1 MKKLILFESLLILFF
16 VLAWSV
22 SKADEFKTLCKD
34 IKEQTEYIS
43 WYFNELSKERFNDF
57 SENSNNYKKFKY
69 YDEVIAFDDSEISET
84 LENLLIKI
92 ERRINIYDKLCR

>member
-1 MKKLILFESLLILFF
+1 MKKLIIFESILIIFF
-16 VLAWSV
+16 VLAWNL
-22 SKADEFKTLCKD
+22 SKADEFKTFCKD

-43 WYFNELSKERFNDF
+43 WYFNELSNERLNDF
-57 SENSNNYKKFKY
+57 LEKPNNYKKFKY

-92 ERRINIYDKLCR
+92 ERRINISDKLCR